1 MILVQ
6 ASNMENEKEVK
17 RVLTKGEITKLG
29 LLSSFL
35 QASFNY
41 ERMQAGGFLVA
52 QLPFLKK
59 IYKDDKEGLS
69 ASMKDNLEFINTHP
83 NFVGFLMGLLISLE
97 EKKEDRSLI
106 KGLKVA
112 LFGPLAGIGDA
123 LFWFTLL
130 PIVAGICGSL
140 AMAGSIAGP
149 ILFFAVYLTI
159 FILRI
164 VWTHLGYNV
173 GVKAIDKIKTGTQAI
188 SKAATILGVTVI
200 GGLIASYIHINL
212 APQIVV
218 NAEKTVSLQK
228 DFIDKIFPNILPLGY
243 VLLMLYLLKKK
254 NVSPVTLIVITFAL
268 AIIGSFIGLL

>member
-1 MILVQ
+1 MILVKE
-6 ASNMENEKEVK
+6 SNKEVK
-17 RVLTKGEITKLG
+17 RVLTKKDITKLG
-29 LLSSFL
+29 LYSSFL

-41 ERMQAGGFLVA
+41 ERMQAGGFLAA

-83 NFVGFLMGLLISLE
+83 NFVGFLMGLLLSLE
-97 EKKEDRSLI
+97 EKKEDRGLI

-130 PIVAGICGSL
+130 PIMAGICASL
-140 AMAGSIAGP
+140 AIEGSIVGP
-149 ILFFAVYLTI
+149 LIFFLVYLTI

-164 VWTHLGYNV
+164 VWTHLGYNL
-173 GVKAIDKIKTGTQAI
+173 GVKAIDKIKTGTQTI
-188 SKAATILGVTVI
+188 SRAATILGVTVI
-200 GGLIASYIHINL
+200 GGLIASYVKISL

-243 VLLMLYLLKKK
+243 VLLMYYLLRKKK
-254 NVSPVTLIVITFAL
+254 VSPVVLIVVTFAL
-268 AIIGSFIGLL
+268 AIIGSLIGLL